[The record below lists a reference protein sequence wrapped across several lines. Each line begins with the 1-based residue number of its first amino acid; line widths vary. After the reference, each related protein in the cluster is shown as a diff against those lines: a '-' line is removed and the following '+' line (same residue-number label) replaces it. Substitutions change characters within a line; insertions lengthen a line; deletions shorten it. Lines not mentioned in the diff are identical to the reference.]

1 MSLRIYIN
9 EREYTNPVVKY
20 ALALA
25 VLLGAIAISALVV
38 FVLLPAIGITIALA
52 MGLMIVIAVGIFA
65 ATVSLVLGSAIL
77 AVLMKVSEKLFASS
91 NRY

>member
-1 MSLRIYIN
+1 MSLRIFIN
-9 EREYTNPVVKY
+9 EKEYTNPVVKY

-52 MGLMIVIAVGIFA
+52 MGLVIVIAVGVFA

-77 AVLMKVSEKLFASS
+77 AVLMKVSEKLFDRSS
-91 NRY
+91 RY